1 MTPMPLAIATI
12 EAPRIDEGLREQ
24 GVEPLVVEW
33 FSGLPVAP
41 EVEILET
48 DGFAAIG
55 AAVLLS

>member
-33 FSGLPVAP
+33 AP
-41 EVEILET
+41 PARGE
-48 DGFAAIG
+48 GFAAG
-55 AAVLLS
+55 RGSS